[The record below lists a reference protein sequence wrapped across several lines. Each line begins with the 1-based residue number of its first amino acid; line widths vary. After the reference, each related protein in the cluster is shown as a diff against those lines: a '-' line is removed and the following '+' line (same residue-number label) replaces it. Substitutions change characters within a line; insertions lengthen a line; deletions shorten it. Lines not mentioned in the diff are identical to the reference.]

1 MISRTMVLYVRHFR
15 LTCEL
20 ANSYV
25 ACDGFSGEAWL
36 IDVGEMSER
45 LVHWVI
51 ETGVRLTGIF
61 ITHSHYDHNGGVA
74 AYSERFPDVKV
85 YGGSLACAGDRTI
98 VVQGGEQLAVGETA
112 MKVIA
117 LPGHTSDHLALYS
130 PQDRV
135 LFSGDA
141 LFAGSVG
148 GTPSEAAKRDLIT
161 IIKEKVLS
169 LPDGTVIYPG
179 HGPPTTIGIER
190 RGNPFFH

>member
-1 MISRTMVLYVRHFR
+1 MVLYVRHFR

-25 ACDGFSGEAWL
+25 ACDSLSGEAWL

-45 LVHWVI
+45 LVNWVTK
-51 ETGVRLTGIF
+51 TGVRLKGIF

-74 AYSERFPDVKV
+74 AYVERFPGIHV
-85 YGGSLACAGDRTI
+85 YGGSLACAGDRTM
-98 VVQGGEQLAVGETA
+98 VVHGGEELALGDVA
-112 MKVIA
+112 VKVITV
-117 LPGHTSDHLALYS
+117 PGHTSDHMALYS
-130 PQDRV
+130 PDNGV

-148 GTPSEAAKRDLIT
+148 GTPSEAAKRDLIAN
-161 IIKEKVLS
+161 IREKVFS
-169 LPDGTVIYPG
+169 LPDAVVIYPG
-179 HGPPTTIGIER
+179 HGPPTTVGIER